1 MYFKKSYIKIKLI
14 NNNIFYF
21 KTLNTNLNAEQMKEC
36 QYIVNKCYDYC
47 LINNITVKLIINI
60 KSLNFLHFNDMINWN
75 LYFRNNYE
83 LTQKYVD
90 CTYIIIDNIII
101 RHIMNT
107 FFKIYNTVKSI
118 YFYKNKKEVFKN
130 LIII

>member
-21 KTLNTNLNAEQMKEC
+21 KTLNTNLNSEQMKEC
-36 QYIVNKCYDYC
+36 QHIVNKCYDYC
-47 LINNITVKLIINI
+47 STNNITVKLIINI

-90 CTYIIIDNIII
+90 CTYIIIDSIIL
-101 RHIMNT
+101 RHIMNI
-107 FFKIYNTVKSI
+107 FFKIYNPVKQI
-118 YFYKNKKEVFKN
+118 YFYKNNKEVFKK
-130 LIII
+130 IIN

>member
-1 MYFKKSYIKIKLI
+1 MYLKKSYIKIKLI

-21 KTLNTNLNAEQMKEC
+21 KTLNTNLNSEQMKEC

-47 LINNITVKLIINI
+47 STNNITVKLIINI

-90 CTYIIIDNIII
+90 CTYIIIDSIIL
-101 RHIMNT
+101 RHIMNI
-107 FFKIYNTVKSI
+107 FFKIYNPVKPI
-118 YFYKNKKEVFKN
+118 YFYKNKKEVFKK
-130 LIII
+130 IIN

>member
-1 MYFKKSYIKIKLI
+1 MYFKTSYIEIKLI

-21 KTLNTNLNAEQMKEC
+21 KTLNTNLNSEQMKEC

-47 LINNITVKLIINI
+47 STNNITIKLIINI
-60 KSLNFLHFNDMINWN
+60 KSLNFLEFNDMINWN

-90 CTYIIIDNIII
+90 CTYIIIDSIII
-101 RHIMNT
+101 RHIMNI
-107 FFKIYNTVKSI
+107 FLKIYNSAKPI
-118 YFYKNKKEVFKN
+118 YFYKNKKEVFKK
-130 LIII
+130 IIN